1 MFLVWMQAIAGTRTR
16 SKQRVV
22 VHAVPTQR
30 ESALGEPIATCR
42 ASWAVPVET
51 LEKHGP
57 RNVVAA
63 RVAVADASLVGFF
76 FLSRIRP
83 LRSFCNQNMKNPGRV
98 S

>member
-1 MFLVWMQAIAGTRTR
+1 MFLVWMHAIAGTRTR

-22 VHAVPTQR
+22 VRAVPPQR
-30 ESALGEPIATCR
+30 ESALGDPMRPCR

-63 RVAVADASLVGFF
+63 RVAAADASLVGF
-76 FLSRIRP
+76 LSFSHSARIAK
-83 LRSFCNQNMKNPGRV
+83 LSLGLDW
-98 S
+98 